1 LISAN
6 YFVLDGARLDANLL
20 KALSFDV
27 QQRCLYQGKSSEDLE
42 FVAPYLVRYIPGSPF
57 AEWLYQNSM
66 GESWGVFIQTV
77 LPFEEIY
84 RHLRKFLLVNTEDGK
99 ELYFRFY
106 DPRVLRIFLP
116 TCSSSQLKL
125 FFGPINS
132 FIVES
137 ETKGVFSKYWLE
149 NYNLKF
155 TEIVVELDDSN
166 EQVSEMSTT
175 DVNNNQDFDS
185 KEQFVGAK
193 SEKAVLGSNKHV
205 EREAPFPPK
214 KPVSPIS
221 KEKDNASGVKPKKD
235 TSWGGFFFE

>member
-1 LISAN
+1 LISAE
-6 YFVLDGARLDANLL
+6 YFVLDGARLESNLL

-57 AEWLYQNSM
+57 AEWLSQNSM

-125 FFGPINS
+125 FFGPVNS

-137 ETKGVFSKYWLE
+137 EIKGVFSKYWLE

-155 TEIVVELDDSN
+155 AEIIIELNESI
-166 EQVSEMSTT
+166 EQVSEMSNAE
-175 DVNNNQDFDS
+175 VAHNQEFAS
-185 KEQFVGAK
+185 KKQFAGDK
-193 SEKAVLGSNKHV
+193 SEKGGSESSQKAND
-205 EREAPFPPK
+205 ASLLLPK
-214 KPVSPIS
+214 KSVSPIS
-221 KEKDNASGVKPKKD
+221 KEKDKSSDVKPKKD